1 MFLLSQN
8 VAVSSDVI
16 VSRKYPK
23 IFRWDQKKCAQRTNA
38 AQAAPT
44 EIAQA
49 RPSSFMDAVCVTF
62 TPASRQEASSGSVSA
77 GSASS
82 ARITSS
88 ARPYRSAFFT
98 CLMPTTLLCSMC
110 SSIAGHPHVFARQ
123 DSRGHTHARMN
134 YSRINEFRQQD
145 LCLPERKFS
154 IFSAF
159 ATLFPQLAQCPK
171 TIRAPLSAPYG
182 FFHPC
187 RPAKSAL
194 TRPLPSSPR
203 FQKPHR
209 VSRPQTRN
217 KI

>member
-1 MFLLSQN
+1 MFLLSQD

-88 ARPYRSAFFT
+88 ARPSRSAFFT
-98 CLMPTTLLCSMC
+98 CLMPTTLDGDKISLPPLQFHAIST
-110 SSIAGHPHVFARQ
+110 P
-123 DSRGHTHARMN
+123 GHTKGSSCFVCGN
-134 YSRINEFRQQD
+134 T
-145 LCLPERKFS
+145 
-154 IFSAF
+154 IFSGD
-159 ATLFPQLAQCPK
+159 TLFEGCCGRTDLPGGSEKQMMASLKRLAELPGDYQVLP
-171 TIRAPLSAPYG
+171 G
-182 FFHPC
+182 HG
-187 RPAKSAL
+187 
-194 TRPLPSSPR
+194 PSSTLER
-203 FQKPHR
+203 ER
-209 VSRPQTRN
+209 QTNFYMREAMR
-217 KI
+217 

>member
-1 MFLLSQN
+1 MRS
-8 VAVSSDVI
+8 ADK
-16 VSRKYPK
+16 R
-23 IFRWDQKKCAQRTNA
+23 R
-38 AQAAPT
+38 
-44 EIAQA
+44 
-49 RPSSFMDAVCVTF
+49 
-62 TPASRQEASSGSVSA
+62 A
-77 GSASS
+77 GSADRNRAGAPELLHGRSVCDLH
-82 ARITSS
+82 ARLPAGSFQRLCKRRVRVVCQNHFQRAPS
-88 ARPYRSAFFT
+88 RSAFFT

-187 RPAKSAL
+187 RPVKSAL

-203 FQKPHR
+203 FQKPRR